1 MSGGV
6 EELASAVCDALGSG
20 KLKTTP
26 SFIRKDREAKI
37 VKVFQAAKLD
47 KAALETMN
55 GRAVEDNVRKVTES
69 EAWIDDVI
77 CALKAMLRP
86 EPADVTVP
94 RRQLAADN
102 MAAHIAAEAEKK
114 TVRPAHS
121 GRTATPLTA
130 EESSAPNR
138 PGERMSLLDDDTY
151 YRPDAELLPLIT
163 PAAAR
168 ERDASGH
175 TPLHEAAWYS
185 SSVAVVQAILKA
197 YPEAAMAKTDRYV
210 TRGQLPLHLAARN
223 SSSVAVVQALLA
235 ANPKAAM
242 ATDDVG
248 STPLHNAARKSSS
261 VAVVQALLAAY
272 PEAAKATNK
281 KGETPAYLAAN
292 HNDDAEVKAFFASG
306 QHLQATPGQSA
317 GERMSLLDDDTYY
330 RPDAELLPLITP
342 AAARERDAS
351 GHTPLHEAA
360 WYSSSVAVVQAILK
374 AYPEAAMAKTDRYV
388 TRGQLPLH
396 LAARNSSS
404 VAVVQALLAA
414 NPKAAM
420 ATDDVGST
428 PLHNAARKSSSVAVV
443 QALLAAYP
451 EAAKATNKKGE
462 TPAYLAANH
471 NDDAEVKAF
480 FASGQHLQATPGQ
493 SAAAAEKAEAA
504 KAPAAPAAHEAG
516 IYYGVLAADIA
527 ADNMAAHIA
536 TEAEKETAE
545 AAAADTAA
553 GKAAAAKAQQEADD
567 AQLAAAFA
575 ASLAVSVP
583 VPPPPQAAPRH

>member
-185 SSVAVVQAILKA
+185 SSVAVVQAILMA
-197 YPEAAMAKTDRYV
+197 YPEAARATGR
-210 TRGQLPLHLAARN
+210 RRQLPLHLAARN

-235 ANPKAAM
+235 ANPEAAM
-242 ATDDVG
+242 AMDNVG

-360 WYSSSVAVVQAILK
+360 WYSSSVAVVQAILM
-374 AYPEAAMAKTDRYV
+374 AYPEAARATGR
-388 TRGQLPLH
+388 RRQLPLH

-414 NPKAAM
+414 NPEAAM
-420 ATDDVGST
+420 AMDNVGST